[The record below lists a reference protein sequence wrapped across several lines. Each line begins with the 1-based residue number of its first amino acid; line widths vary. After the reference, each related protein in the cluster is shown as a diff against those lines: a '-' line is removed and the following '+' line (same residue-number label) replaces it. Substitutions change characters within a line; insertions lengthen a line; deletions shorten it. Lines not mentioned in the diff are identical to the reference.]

1 MSLSIKIDRIKLINF
16 IGIYNGLGK
25 KELDIDLSSLTDKDI
40 IIILGENGT
49 GKSTLAS
56 VLHPLPGTTDKRN
69 KFIRE
74 GKEGVKTVYYKRSD
88 GVEYECKIIYS
99 PTKTGHACKG
109 FILKTRDDD
118 EKVELNPNGNITSYK
133 EILFEELGVSDAIL
147 KLANQNDV
155 CKGHVDMTSTERK
168 VNMSSFLP
176 EDIYSH
182 YFAVVDKIYKEMK
195 TRINV
200 LVEALGKMND
210 EDVLKKELEEV
221 TGKINNLVEKRDKTI
236 GKIKEFETRI
246 DILEK
251 DGDLEKKESKL
262 YKEIRSFDKEL
273 EKIRDTMSG
282 IYNNHLSNILDLDD
296 GSKKITKLIEEFKK
310 QINSD
315 MMTLSILSNTID
327 NLKSHRNSLYDD
339 IDSKKNI
346 LKDVSSNKS
355 VNELKNI
362 LKEYKSRYD
371 ELDKLLSKLN
381 TSLTKEDLIN
391 GYDIIYA
398 IISNI
403 DRIRE
408 NDYDIVE
415 KAVKKFDDRKKF
427 SDELTTLYE
436 KRNKL
441 RSAKDLIINQIASLN
456 ENSELKDIL
465 DKRPKDCQINDCPFI
480 QNAQK
485 WTLIE
490 EKINEFSAK
499 ADEVDERLSKLNE
512 EILTLEQL
520 VAIFNIIENGWNY
533 INSNMITIKKLP
545 YNELYSTIEAY
556 LEAIMKPKKMDDADD
571 FDTFIEIL
579 EYRDEY
585 NDLQYKK
592 IPSIETEIKILETQG
607 KLIGNAKYELD
618 KLELEYDKIVLDI
631 DEANENYKK
640 LDEQLKFREELV
652 SYLETFYEKKIDYDE
667 LYKNME
673 SSCDELKKLE
683 SSLEE
688 IQKYKEKLKEKKAK
702 LREID
707 AELNPLTRKRELYKT
722 EQLKIL
728 DHKQELASIEED
740 MYKCEIIRDS
750 LSIKGDGIP
759 VDALEYFMD
768 TVRQNA
774 NTLLSSTF
782 DGSLYL
788 EEFEINSKD
797 FIIPYK
803 KNGDRG
809 MDVSFASSSE
819 RSFISLCLTL
829 AIIEEI
835 VSTYGIIILDEID
848 RGFSDNNK
856 YKFINILGTQ
866 IKRVG
871 ISQTFMITHNR
882 EYYDGYN
889 LGYILFPGHSLTNVN
904 SNDVIKVYD

>member
-1 MSLSIKIDRIKLINF
+1 MSLSLKITKIYLKNF

-25 KELDIDLSSLTDKDI
+25 KELTIELDKLLDKDI

-49 GKSTLAS
+49 GKSTLSS

-74 GKEGVKTVYYKRSD
+74 GKEGVKIVEYERSD
-88 GVEYECKIIYS
+88 GVTYKCKVVYS
-99 PTKTGHACKG
+99 PSKTGHNSKG
-109 FILKTRDDD
+109 FIIKTNSVGDD
-118 EKVELNPNGNITSYK
+118 VELNPNGNISSYK

-168 VNMSSFLP
+168 INMSSFLP

-182 YFAVVDKIYKEMK
+182 YYAVVDKIYKEMK

-210 EDVLKKELEEV
+210 EEVLKIELEKV
-221 TGKINNLVEKRDKTI
+221 TNQINELVEKRDKTI

-246 DILEK
+246 DIIEK
-251 DGDLEKKESKL
+251 DEDLEKKENKL
-262 YKEIRSFDKEL
+262 RKEIKGFDKEL
-273 EKIRDTMSG
+273 EKIRNTMAD
-282 IYNNHLSNILDLDD
+282 IYHEYLSAILEPDD
-296 GSKKITKLIEEFKK
+296 NSKKITKLIEEFKK
-310 QINSD
+310 QINND
-315 MMTLSILSNTID
+315 QMTISILANTID
-327 NLKSHRNSLYDD
+327 SLKTRRNTLLED
-339 IDSKKNI
+339 IETKKNI

-355 VNELKNI
+355 LNELKDLLNDYK
-362 LKEYKSRYD
+362 KEFKK
-371 ELDKLLSKLN
+371 LDSLLSKLN
-381 TSLTKEDLIN
+381 TSLSKDDFMV
-391 GYDIIYA
+391 GYE

-403 DRIRE
+403 RSNIDNIRE
-408 NDYDIVE
+408 NDFDIVK
-415 KAVKKFDDRKKF
+415 KAVSSWDKRDKIN
-427 SDELTTLYE
+427 SELNELYE
-436 KRNKL
+436 KRDKL
-441 RSAKDLIINQIASLN
+441 RNAKNLITSQISSLN
-456 ENSELKDIL
+456 ENSNLKDVL
-465 DKRPKDCQINDCPFI
+465 DKRPSNCSIDDCPFI

-490 EKINEFSAK
+490 EKINEFSQK
-499 ADEVDERLSKLNE
+499 LDEIDNKLNKINE
-512 EILTLEQL
+512 EILSIESM
-520 VAIFNIIENGWNY
+520 VVVFNLMNNGWNY
-533 INSNMITIKKLP
+533 IKSNLLIINKLP
-545 YNELYSTIEAY
+545 YHEKYNSIDEYMKC
-556 LEAIMKPKKMDDADD
+556 IMSPNRLDDVDN
-571 FDTFIEIL
+571 FDEFIEIL
-579 EYRDEY
+579 EYRERHR
-585 NDLQYKK
+585 DLEYKK

-607 KLIGNAKYELD
+607 KLIGNTKYELE
-618 KLELEYDKIVLDI
+618 KLNLEYDKIIADI
-631 DEANENYKK
+631 DVTNDDLN
-640 LDEQLKFREELV
+640 QLSDQLEFRENLV
-652 SYLETFYEKKIDYDE
+652 KYLEKFYEKKINYDE

-673 SSCDELKKLE
+673 TSCNDLKKLE
-683 SSLEE
+683 ESLDE
-688 IQKYKEKLKEKKAK
+688 IQKYKDKLKEKKSK
-702 LREID
+702 LKEID
-707 AELNPLTRKRELYKT
+707 NELNPLTRKRELYKT

-728 DHKQELASIEED
+728 DHRQELASIEED
-740 MYKCEIIRDS
+740 MYKCEIVRDA

-866 IKRVG
+866 IRRVG

-889 LGYILFPGHSLTNVN
+889 LGYILFPGHSLTNVK
-904 SNDVIKVYD
+904 DKDCIKVY

>member
-1 MSLSIKIDRIKLINF
+1 MALSIKINRITLKNF

-25 KELDIDLSSLTDKDI
+25 KELVIDLTKLLDKDI

-69 KFIRE
+69 RFIRE
-74 GKEGVKTVYYKRSD
+74 GKEGVKIVEYIRSD
-88 GVEYECKIIYS
+88 GATYECKIVYS
-99 PTKTGHACKG
+99 PTKTGHNSKG
-109 FILKTRDDD
+109 FIKKTLPDSNP
-118 EKVELNPNGNITSYK
+118 VELNPNGNISSYK
-133 EILFEELGVSDAIL
+133 ELLFDELGVSDAIL
-147 KLANQNDV
+147 KLSNQNDV

-210 EDVLKKELEEV
+210 EDVLKKELERV
-221 TGKINNLVEKRDKTI
+221 TNEINSLVEKRDKTI
-236 GKIKEFETRI
+236 GKIKEYETRI
-246 DILEK
+246 DIIEK
-251 DGDLEKKESKL
+251 DDNLEKKENKL
-262 YKEIRSFDKEL
+262 IKEIKSFDKEL
-273 EKIRDTMSG
+273 EKIRDSMSD
-282 IYNNHLSNILDLDD
+282 IYNDHLQHILELDD
-296 GSKKITKLIEEFKK
+296 TSKKITKLIEEFKK
-310 QINSD
+310 QINND
-315 MMTLSILSNTID
+315 KMTLSILTNTIT
-327 NLKSHRNSLYDD
+327 NLKTRRNSISDD
-339 IDSKKNI
+339 IELKRSI

-355 VNELKNI
+355 LNELKRMLSDN
-362 LKEYKSRYD
+362 KNRFN

-381 TSLTKEDLIN
+381 TNLSKDDFML
-391 GYDIIYA
+391 GYDIVSTIRKM
-398 IISNI
+398 I
-403 DRIRE
+403 DNIRE
-408 NDYDIVE
+408 FDKDVVE
-415 KAVKKFDDRKKF
+415 KAISSYDKREFMQNKF
-427 SDELTTLYE
+427 SSLLD
-436 KRNKL
+436 KHNQ
-441 RSAKDLIINQIASLN
+441 LINRKNLLINQIASLN
-456 ENSELKDIL
+456 ENSDLKDVL
-465 DKRPKDCQINDCPFI
+465 DKRPSNCKIDDCPFI
-480 QNAQK
+480 ENAQK
-485 WTLIE
+485 WTVME
-490 EKINEFSAK
+490 TKINEY
-499 ADEVDERLSKLNE
+499 SKEIKDIDIKLDTSNSEINE
-512 EILTLEQL
+512 IDDILKVINCINNALQ
-520 VAIFNIIENGWNY
+520 Y
-533 INSNMITIKKLP
+533 ISNNSILINKLP
-545 YNELYSTIEAY
+545 YSDKYSTKDEF
-556 LEAIMKPKKMDDADD
+556 LKCIMKPNRLSDCDD

-579 EYRDEY
+579 EYKDEHHQLKY
-585 NDLQYKK
+585 ET
-592 IPSIETEIKILETQG
+592 IPSIKTEIRILETQG
-607 KLIGNAKYELD
+607 KMISNTKNELA
-618 KLELEYDKIVLDI
+618 KLELDYNKIIADI
-631 DEANENYKK
+631 DEANSNYSKVE
-640 LDEQLKFREELV
+640 EQLKFREDLV
-652 SYLETFYEKKIDYDE
+652 SYLETFYDKKIDYDE

-673 SSCDELKKLE
+673 TSCNELKVLE
-683 SSLEE
+683 KSLEE
-688 IQKYKEKLKEKKAK
+688 VQKYKDKLKDKKNK
-702 LREID
+702 LKTIES
-707 AELNPLTRKRELYKT
+707 ELNPLTRKRELYKT
-722 EQLKIL
+722 EQLKII

-774 NTLLSSTF
+774 NVLLSSTF

-829 AIIEEI
+829 AIIEEV

-866 IKRVG
+866 IRRVG

-882 EYYDGYN
+882 EYYDGYD
-889 LGYILFPGHSLTNVN
+889 LGYILFPGHSLNNVN
-904 SNDVIKVYD
+904 KNDVIKVYD

>member
-1 MSLSIKIDRIKLINF
+1 MALSIKINRITLKNF

-25 KELDIDLSSLTDKDI
+25 KELVIDLTKLLDKDI

-74 GKEGVKTVYYKRSD
+74 GKEGVKIIEYIRSD
-88 GVEYECKIIYS
+88 GTTYECKIVYS
-99 PTKTGHACKG
+99 PTKTGHSSKG
-109 FILKTRDDD
+109 FIKKMMPSG
-118 EKVELNPNGNITSYK
+118 EPMELNPNGNISSYK
-133 EILFEELGVSDAIL
+133 EILFDELGVSDAIL
-147 KLANQNDV
+147 KLSNQNDV

-182 YFAVVDKIYKEMK
+182 YFAVVDKIYREMK

-210 EDVLKKELEEV
+210 EDVIKKELEDV
-221 TGKINNLVEKRDKTI
+221 TIKINNLVQKRDKTI
-236 GKIKEFETRI
+236 GKIKEYETRI
-246 DILEK
+246 DIIEK
-251 DGDLEKKESKL
+251 NGDLEKKENKL
-262 YKEIRSFDKEL
+262 LKEIKNFDKEL
-273 EKIRDTMSG
+273 EKIRNSMSV
-282 IYNNHLSNILDLDD
+282 IYNDHLQHILELDD
-296 GSKKITKLIEEFKK
+296 NSKKITKLIEEFKK
-310 QINSD
+310 QINND
-315 MMTLSILSNTID
+315 KMTLSILANTIN
-327 NLKSHRNSLYDD
+327 NLKTRRNSISDD
-339 IDSKKNI
+339 IESKKSI

-355 VNELKNI
+355 LNELKNI
-362 LKEYKSRYD
+362 LSDHKNRFN

-381 TSLTKEDLIN
+381 TNLSKDDFMT
-391 GYDIIYA
+391 GYDIVSTLRK
-398 IISNI
+398 IIDN
-403 DRIRE
+403 IRE
-408 NDYDIVE
+408 FDKDVVE
-415 KAVKKFDDRKKF
+415 KSISLYDKKNRVQDNFNTLSNTYNQLINKK
-427 SDELTTLYE
+427 DMLV
-436 KRNKL
+436 
-441 RSAKDLIINQIASLN
+441 NQITTLN
-456 ENSELKDIL
+456 ENSDLKDIL
-465 DKRPKDCQINDCPFI
+465 DKRPSDCKIDDCPFI
-480 QNAQK
+480 ENAQK
-485 WTLIE
+485 WTIIE
-490 EKINEFSAK
+490 MKINQYSKDIKDIDNE
-499 ADEVDERLSKLNE
+499 LSNINSKKNETELILNV
-512 EILTLEQL
+512 L
-520 VAIFNIIENGWNY
+520 NYIENAFQY
-533 INSNMITIKKLP
+533 ISNNSVLINKLP
-545 YNELYSTIEAY
+545 YSNKYSTKKEF
-556 LEAIMKPKKMDDADD
+556 LKCIMNPNRLSDCDD

-579 EYRDEY
+579 EYKDEY
-585 NDLQYKK
+585 QQLKYEI

-607 KLIGNAKYELD
+607 KMINNTKNELN
-618 KLELEYDKIVLDI
+618 KLELDYNKIISDI
-631 DEANENYKK
+631 DDTNSNYLKVQ
-640 LDEQLKFREELV
+640 DQLNFREDLV
-652 SYLETFYEKKIDYDE
+652 TYLETFYNKKIDYDE

-673 SSCDELKKLE
+673 SSCNELKNLE
-683 SSLEE
+683 NSLNE
-688 IQKYKEKLKEKKAK
+688 IQKYKDKLKDKKIK
-702 LREID
+702 LKNIES
-707 AELNPLTRKRELYKT
+707 ELNPLTRKRELYKT
-722 EQLKIL
+722 EQLKII

-774 NTLLSSTF
+774 NVLLSSTF

-829 AIIEEI
+829 AIIEEV

-866 IKRVG
+866 IRRVG

-882 EYYDGYN
+882 EYYDGYD
-889 LGYILFPGHSLTNVN
+889 LGYILFPGHSLNNVN
-904 SNDVIKVYD
+904 KNDVIKVYD